1 MDSEC
6 KARASSGMRCAP
18 APRKAGALDAA
29 VVSPRLAGYSTVK
42 DGVVVSEPVTEQPP
56 DSA

>member
-6 KARASSGMRCAP
+6 RARASSGMRRAL

-42 DGVVVSEPVTEQPP
+42 DGVVLSEPVTEQPP